1 MLCHMIPAVRHQS
14 IMSALRERGGLSVGE
29 LAEVLEVSPSTIRRD
44 LSMMEDEGILR
55 RTFGGAVLSPER
67 DDPIDEVRLANADAK
82 RRIAAAAAG
91 LVEDGM
97 TVILDVGTSALAV
110 AHELLGRSLTIVTAS
125 VPVFLLFAEEPA
137 ARLLLLGGGYRSDY
151 RCTSGH
157 MTVEALREVR
167 ADLSFMGCSGI
178 AGDGMT
184 RDTTLDQVSVKRA
197 IAQSGSANVLLAD
210 ATKFPGKGSYAV
222 LPLTT
227 MSHIVTDLD
236 ELGDLTETLAT
247 AGTGVL
253 HV

>member
-1 MLCHMIPAVRHQS
+1 MLCGMIPALRHQS

-29 LAEVLEVSPSTIRRD
+29 LAQVLEVSPSTIRRD
-44 LSMMEDEGILR
+44 LSLMEDEGILR

-82 RRIAAAAAG
+82 RRIAVAAAD

-110 AHELLGRSLTIVTAS
+110 AHELLGRPLTIVTAS

-137 ARLLLLGGGYRSDY
+137 SRLLLLGGGYRSDY
-151 RCTSGH
+151 RCTSGQ

-167 ADLSFMGCSGI
+167 ADLAFMGCSGVS
-178 AGDGMT
+178 GDGMT

-197 IAQSGSANVLLAD
+197 IAQSSSANVLLAD
-210 ATKFPGKGSYAV
+210 ATKFPGKGPYAV

-227 MSHIVTDLD
+227 MRHIVTDLD
-236 ELGDLTETLAT
+236 DLGDLTETLAT